1 MNVEVRP
8 GLRIPTWV
16 PRSVAAA
23 ACEEYDAAVDEL
35 YLPKFPLPL
44 LSDERMRGVWLEL
57 QRRRSGGGFLH
68 PADRSISAASAEERQ
83 AVAMEMLFRAAVK
96 YTIRPGLT
104 MTRQTEEENSLMD
117 MEGGRFD
124 NGWGDD
130 ADVRALHTWR
140 RPIGY

>member
-1 MNVEVRP
+1 
-8 GLRIPTWV
+8 
-16 PRSVAAA
+16 
-23 ACEEYDAAVDEL
+23 
-35 YLPKFPLPL
+35 
-44 LSDERMRGVWLEL
+44 
-57 QRRRSGGGFLH
+57 
-68 PADRSISAASAEERQ
+68 
-83 AVAMEMLFRAAVK
+83 MEMLFRAAVK

-104 MTRQTEEENSLMD
+104 MTRQTEEEIPAMD